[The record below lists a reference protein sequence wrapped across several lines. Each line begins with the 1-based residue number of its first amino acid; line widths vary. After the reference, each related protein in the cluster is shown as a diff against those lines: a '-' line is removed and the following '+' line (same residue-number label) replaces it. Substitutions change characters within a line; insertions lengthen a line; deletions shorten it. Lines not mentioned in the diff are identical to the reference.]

1 LDKHSHFDQEMVKIN
16 ITTDHQ
22 SHELIDAMVCP
33 QGMWSFVKD
42 FLHKS
47 GLEEKD
53 FLCQSIPGDGSKR
66 AFWRISFPRAEISLI
81 GMENTPV
88 DDFSKRENFAYHM
101 IGEHLFKKGIPV
113 PRIYRADFD
122 HGWFIMEDMGKTSL
136 QESCLDQGDKEHLYE
151 RVVEILLR
159 LQIHGAKG
167 FDLGWTCQTEKYDQ
181 MVMRKY
187 ESDYFRD
194 SFLVNYLGLKKHWPE
209 LEHSFNHLAET
220 CSKAESSFF
229 LHRDFQSR
237 NIMVSGSRIGILDWQ
252 GGRLG
257 PLAYDL
263 ASLLIDPYPDLSPR
277 ERDHIRSTYVRLL
290 KGRLPDCEESFQ
302 RYFPY
307 LALQRNLQILGAFSF
322 LTKVKR
328 KTHFEA
334 YIPRALDSLVH
345 LIRDLRDSQ
354 LDILLEVVEG
364 LHTKA

>member
-1 LDKHSHFDQEMVKIN
+1 MVKISV
-16 ITTDHQ
+16 TKDHQ
-22 SHELIDAMVCP
+22 SHELRDDMVCP

-53 FLCQSIPGDGSKR
+53 SLCQSIPGDGSKR
-66 AFWRISFPRAEISLI
+66 AFWRISFPRAEISFI
-81 GMENTPV
+81 AMENTPV

-113 PRIYRADFD
+113 PRIYRADSD

-136 QESCLDQGDKEHLYE
+136 QESCVDHGDKERLYE

-159 LQIHGAKG
+159 LQIHGAKD
-167 FDLGWTCQTEKYDQ
+167 FDPGWTCQTEKYDQ
-181 MVMRKY
+181 LVMRKY

-209 LEHSFNHLAET
+209 LERSFNHLAET
-220 CSKAESSFF
+220 CTKAESSFF

-252 GGRLG
+252 GGRIG

-263 ASLLIDPYPDLSPR
+263 ASLLIDPYSDLSPR
-277 ERDHIRSTYVRLL
+277 EREHIRTTYVRLL
-290 KGRLPDCEESFQ
+290 RGRLAGCEESFQ

-322 LTKVKR
+322 LTKVR
-328 KTHFEA
+328 GKTHFEA

-345 LIRDLRDSQ
+345 LIRDLGDPQ
-354 LDILLEVVEG
+354 LDLLLEVVEG
-364 LHTKA
+364 LHAMTLGTDTK